1 MSAVRCGAA
10 RRGLRGA
17 ALCPCRWRY
26 GVQTVRCVVCTAA
39 AAVQSVTVSS
49 LLERR
54 RAARRGSRWERG
66 GPAVIG
72 WSAAAASGEGETTQE
87 LNTGRRCSLTTL
99 QDLPARLRF
108 MNRYL
113 RPLAADA
120 LAFLFLSISPKR
132 AATKTDKL
140 RYLRALPPS
149 SSKTKRARTSAAW
162 RCDINDVDR
171 LAALNYVIR
180 LRTHKDVACL
190 SLAAFTLLFVSLF
203 SLFSSYIIY
212 FLVCLVCMHR
222 LL

>member
-1 MSAVRCGAA
+1 M
-10 RRGLRGA
+10 
-17 ALCPCRWRY
+17 
-26 GVQTVRCVVCTAA
+26 QTVRCVLCTAV

-49 LLERR
+49 LLERRR

-72 WSAAAASGEGETTQE
+72 WSAAAAASGEGETTQE

-149 SSKTKRARTSAAW
+149 SSKTKRARTGAAW

-190 SLAAFTLLFVSLF
+190 SLAASTLLFLSLF

-212 FLVCLVCMHR
+212 YLVCVVCMR
-222 LL
+222 SLL

>member
-1 MSAVRCGAA
+1 MRAACGAA
-10 RRGLRGA
+10 RIERCS
-17 ALCPCRWRY
+17 ALSVSLTVRR
-26 GVQTVRCVVCTAA
+26 VQTVRCALRTAA

-99 QDLPARLRF
+99 QDLPARLGF

-140 RYLRALPPS
+140 CYLRALPPPS
-149 SSKTKRARTSAAW
+149 WKTKRARTGAAW
-162 RCDINDVDR
+162 RCDINDVDH
-171 LAALNYVIR
+171 LAALNYVIS
-180 LRTHKDVACL
+180 LRSHKDVACL
-190 SLAAFTLLFVSLF
+190 SLATRCFYPVICFSLLLLFLLHYLF
-203 SLFSSYIIY
+203 SGMCS
-212 FLVCLVCMHR
+212 
-222 LL
+222 

>member
-1 MSAVRCGAA
+1 MRCGAA
-10 RRGLRGA
+10 RIERCSALSLSLTIRSADGTLRT
-17 ALCPCRWRY
+17 LYCRCRSTERH
-26 GVQTVRCVVCTAA
+26 GILSIRAA
-39 AAVQSVTVSS
+39 AA
-49 LLERR
+49 RG
-54 RAARRGSRWERG
+54 AARRGSRWERG

-72 WSAAAASGEGETTQE
+72 WSAAAAASGEGETTQE

-113 RPLAADA
+113 VPLAADA

-149 SSKTKRARTSAAW
+149 SSKTKRARTGAAW

-180 LRTHKDVACL
+180 LRAHKDVACL

-212 FLVCLVCMHR
+212 YLVCVVCMR
-222 LL
+222 CLL